1 VLGKRR
7 LAFQLPTGL
16 LKAGAQAGRLLP
28 PFRGAPGAIAMLEFE
43 DNVTDIGPA
52 VETLGVKPVPL
63 EDQLRRATARG

>member
-1 VLGKRR
+1 
-7 LAFQLPTGL
+7 
-16 LKAGAQAGRLLP
+16 
-28 PFRGAPGAIAMLEFE
+28 MLEFE